1 MTRDGDPS
9 LYTWNEMRD
18 LICGLAQS
26 VRTPAPDNTWRRPRS
41 TYQGM
46 TTTTSA
52 DHQGL
57 SIRHSADWRGEAVVV
72 HPTGAWMTT
81 GEELVAGKFI
91 VPPSADVP
99 SAVVV
104 ASVAVA
110 ARAHATSTF
119 VAFFTI
125 TDGTRGVPTSR
136 G

>member
-1 MTRDGDPS
+1 MT
-9 LYTWNEMRD
+9 
-18 LICGLAQS
+18 Q
-26 VRTPAPDNTWRRPRS
+26 
-41 TYQGM
+41 
-46 TTTTSA
+46 

-72 HPTGAWMTT
+72 HPTGEWMTI

-91 VPPSADVP
+91 APPSVDVP

-119 VAFFTI
+119 VAFFTT
-125 TDGTRGVPTSR
+125 TDTRKSSLKQELSCTMIL
-136 G
+136 